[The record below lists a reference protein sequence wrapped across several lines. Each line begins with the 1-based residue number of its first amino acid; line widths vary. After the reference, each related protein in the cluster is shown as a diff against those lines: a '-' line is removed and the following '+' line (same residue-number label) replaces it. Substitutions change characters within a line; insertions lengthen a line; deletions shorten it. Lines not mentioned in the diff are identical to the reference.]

1 MPHWVRDMA
10 PSYHSSDWGGKR
22 SCFPVSGPRPVPA
35 VAAVA
40 AAHEPPGEAHH
51 PQDNPDDQQDEG
63 AGDEGEVVQ
72 EPPRQRARHG
82 RRLQVIAQVEV
93 GNVSKLHTVLVHIA
107 VHTFYTKQ
115 FSLPGLRRSGRG
127 RERCRRRG
135 ALVWESTPHP
145 PTVIKFPL
153 GCVGAKSAGGEADWR
168 NGIGIFLLL
177 LRSSLIQFALA
188 GGRAEER
195 EREKKLGISFQFD
208 ADSLLESIFP
218 RNGAFS
224 SFPLHFTLPGEGAKR
239 VSTHVLDREGGE
251 QFWRSGCC
259 RGERRE
265 EARQLRHREWNG
277 DGEEERGNG
286 M

>member
-1 MPHWVRDMA
+1 MVLTVVVLNYHHRTAETHEMPHWVRDMA

-82 RRLQVIAQVEV
+82 RRLQVMTQVEV
-93 GNVSKLHTVLVHIA
+93 GNVSKLHTVRVHIA

-115 FSLPGLRRSGRG
+115 FSLPGLSVSGRG
-127 RERCRRRG
+127 REHCRRRG

-168 NGIGIFLLL
+168 NGIGIFLLPLPLVADPICTRGRKGGGERKRKEARHL
-177 LRSSLIQFALA
+177 LPIRRRFPSRKHLFSKRSLLLLSPPLHSA
-188 GGRAEER
+188 GGGCQARVYPRA
-195 EREKKLGISFQFD
+195 
-208 ADSLLESIFP
+208 
-218 RNGAFS
+218 
-224 SFPLHFTLPGEGAKR
+224 
-239 VSTHVLDREGGE
+239 
-251 QFWRSGCC
+251 
-259 RGERRE
+259 
-265 EARQLRHREWNG
+265 
-277 DGEEERGNG
+277 
-286 M
+286 